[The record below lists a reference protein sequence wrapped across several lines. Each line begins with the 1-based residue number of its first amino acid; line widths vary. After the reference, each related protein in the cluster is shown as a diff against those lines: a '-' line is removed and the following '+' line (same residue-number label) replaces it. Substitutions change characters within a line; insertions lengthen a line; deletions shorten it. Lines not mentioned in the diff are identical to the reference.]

1 MSKKEEIKI
10 KFLRKVFLK
19 KIIIKILYIFI
30 ILCVIYNIIF
40 LVNTIIKKTDY
51 FNLLG
56 ISLFSMETNLMEPE
70 ITKDSLVITREYNS
84 YDEIEI
90 NDNIAYI
97 VNGKIRINKV
107 LDIENE
113 AGSGKIVYKT
123 KSNNNYFIDKEK
135 ITSNQVIGKV
145 INNIPVLGI
154 LLKILQSRITTIF
167 IIILLIIKIIY
178 NKKMKKRKIKKI
190 INETKGDT
198 QFLSQ
203 KNE

>member
-30 ILCVIYNIIF
+30 ILCVIYNIIY
-40 LVNTIIKKTDY
+40 LVNIIIKKTDY

-56 ISLFSMETNLMEPE
+56 ISLFPMETNLMEPE

-113 AGSGKIVYKT
+113 
-123 KSNNNYFIDKEK
+123 
-135 ITSNQVIGKV
+135 
-145 INNIPVLGI
+145 
-154 LLKILQSRITTIF
+154 SR
-167 IIILLIIKIIY
+167 
-178 NKKMKKRKIKKI
+178 KR
-190 INETKGDT
+190 
-198 QFLSQ
+198 
-203 KNE
+203 

>member
-1 MSKKEEIKI
+1 MK
-10 KFLRKVFLK
+10 
-19 KIIIKILYIFI
+19 
-30 ILCVIYNIIF
+30 
-40 LVNTIIKKTDY
+40 
-51 FNLLG
+51 
-56 ISLFSMETNLMEPE
+56 
-70 ITKDSLVITREYNS
+70 
-84 YDEIEI
+84 
-90 NDNIAYI
+90 
-97 VNGKIRINKV
+97 
-107 LDIENE
+107 

-123 KSNNNYFIDKEK
+123 KSNNNYFMDKEK

-145 INNIPVLGI
+145 ISNIPVLGI

>member
-1 MSKKEEIKI
+1 MK
-10 KFLRKVFLK
+10 
-19 KIIIKILYIFI
+19 
-30 ILCVIYNIIF
+30 
-40 LVNTIIKKTDY
+40 
-51 FNLLG
+51 
-56 ISLFSMETNLMEPE
+56 
-70 ITKDSLVITREYNS
+70 
-84 YDEIEI
+84 
-90 NDNIAYI
+90 
-97 VNGKIRINKV
+97 
-107 LDIENE
+107 

-123 KSNNNYFIDKEK
+123 KSNNNYFMDKEK

-167 IIILLIIKIIY
+167 IIILLIILIIKIIY

-203 KNE
+203 NKK

>member
-1 MSKKEEIKI
+1 MSKKEEIEI

-70 ITKDSLVITREYNS
+70 ITKNSLVITREYNS

-145 INNIPVLGI
+145 ISNIPVLGI

-167 IIILLIIKIIY
+167 IIILLVIKIIY

-190 INETKGDT
+190 INETKRDT

-203 KNE
+203 NQK

>member
-56 ISLFSMETNLMEPE
+56 ISFFSMETNLMEPE
-70 ITKDSLVITREYNS
+70 ITKNSLIITREYNS
-84 YDEIEI
+84 YDEVEI

-113 AGSGKIVYKT
+113 
-123 KSNNNYFIDKEK
+123 
-135 ITSNQVIGKV
+135 
-145 INNIPVLGI
+145 
-154 LLKILQSRITTIF
+154 SR
-167 IIILLIIKIIY
+167 
-178 NKKMKKRKIKKI
+178 KRQ
-190 INETKGDT
+190 NS
-198 QFLSQ
+198 L
-203 KNE
+203 

>member
-1 MSKKEEIKI
+1 MK
-10 KFLRKVFLK
+10 
-19 KIIIKILYIFI
+19 
-30 ILCVIYNIIF
+30 
-40 LVNTIIKKTDY
+40 
-51 FNLLG
+51 
-56 ISLFSMETNLMEPE
+56 
-70 ITKDSLVITREYNS
+70 
-84 YDEIEI
+84 
-90 NDNIAYI
+90 
-97 VNGKIRINKV
+97 
-107 LDIENE
+107 

-190 INETKGDT
+190 INETKGDA

-203 KNE
+203 NGNE